1 MMENTT
7 VLTSAAN
14 PEGMKQIRKSL
25 LKEQRQLKI
34 RKFLKNKLA
43 LTGTAITLIMVIF
56 AVFAPVISKQGPY
69 SMVVD
74 QRLMAPSAA
83 HLLGTDTFGRDL
95 FSRVVY
101 GTRISMGVGAGVG
114 ALVLVFGMIIGLYA
128 SYYKFLDN
136 VLMRVCDGLKT
147 IPAILLAIAL
157 MAVLGPSIQNVIVSL
172 SIVYTPD
179 IARIARSAA
188 LSVKEQTYIEAMHS
202 LGARSTRII
211 WRHIAPNVL
220 SPVIVQVSFIFATA
234 IVTEAALSFLGAGVP
249 VPTPSWGNIL
259 YEGATV
265 IYKAWWMIVFPGI
278 FMALAV
284 LGLNLLG
291 DGLRDVLDP
300 LSN

>member
-1 MMENTT
+1 MENSTI
-7 VLTSAAN
+7 LTSAAN
-14 PEGMKQIRKSL
+14 PDGMKQVRKQL
-25 LKEQRQLKI
+25 LKEQRQLKL
-34 RKFLKNKLA
+34 RKFLRNRLA
-43 LTGTAITLIMVIF
+43 VTGTAITLLMVLL
-56 AVFAPVISKQGPY
+56 AVLAPAISRQGPY
-69 SMVVD
+69 EMVVS
-74 QRLMAPSAA
+74 QRLTAPSAA
-83 HLLGTDTFGRDL
+83 HLFGTDTFGRDL

-101 GTRISMGVGAGVG
+101 GARISMGVGAGVG
-114 ALVLVFGMIIGLYA
+114 VAVLALGMAIGLYA
-128 SYYKFLDN
+128 SYYKALDN
-136 VLMRVCDGLKT
+136 VLMRICDGLKT

-188 LSVKEQTYIEAMHS
+188 LTVKEQTYIEAMHS
-202 LGARSTRII
+202 LGAGPTRII
-211 WRHIAPNVL
+211 WKHIAPNVI

-265 IYKAWWMIVFPGI
+265 IYKSWWMILFPGL